1 MPAKPVQI
9 VVDREPRSITPG
21 AVRGQAII
29 ALANLAE
36 GEQVLLEVTGDVDI
50 PISPTDL
57 IFIRGGE
64 AFSIGDG
71 TPHVDDNPIMRQ
83 TPAATLNGQPIPANG
98 HPPRAKM
105 TGEQLKARVNAGDV
119 DLWSD
124 LDGLA
129 DEIIENHDR
138 LILQSIDR
146 LFTVQRAYEDR
157 FYEVKV
163 LLDGEEREARF
174 PAMITVREAIH
185 RCLPPHDRPH
195 VDDFE
200 MVDGDIGPNPLPSHL
215 TLKEAGVRDCH
226 ILSITKKN
234 GGGG

>member
-1 MPAKPVQI
+1 MPAKSVQI
-9 VVDREPRSITPG
+9 VVDREPRSVTPG

-83 TPAATLNGQPIPANG
+83 IPAATLNGQPIPANG
-98 HPPRAKM
+98 HPPHAKM
-105 TGEQLKARVNAGDV
+105 SGHQLKALVNAGDV

-129 DEIIENHDR
+129 DEIIEDHDR
-138 LILQSIDR
+138 LILQSVDS
-146 LFTVQRAYEDR
+146 LFTVPRAHEDR

-163 LLDGEEREARF
+163 LLDGEEREMRF
-174 PAMITVREAIH
+174 PAMITVQEAI
-185 RCLPPHDRPH
+185 RRRLPPHDRPH
-195 VDDFE
+195 VADFE
-200 MVDGDIGPNPLPSHL
+200 MVDVDIGPTPLLSHL
-215 TLKEAGVRDCH
+215 TLKDAGVRDCH
-226 ILSITKKN
+226 VLSITKKN